1 MSAATFVRSK
11 FRIAMN
17 EPAPN
22 KFERAA
28 ADEHDESF
36 FVEFVRFLR
45 HNKKWWLAPIV
56 VVLLALGAL
65 IYLAGTPAAPFI
77 YPL

>member
-1 MSAATFVRSK
+1 MSSPEP
-11 FRIAMN
+11 N
-17 EPAPN
+17 E
-22 KFERAA
+22 FERAA
-28 ADEHDESF
+28 AAERDESF
-36 FVEFVRFLR
+36 LVEFGRFLR

-65 IYLAGTPAAPFI
+65 IYLAGSPAAPFI